1 MASLK
6 LVFQSETRK
15 TARVPK
21 TIGELY
27 AKIREL
33 FGIERPYLQYKDDED
48 DLITIHTDEEYQDAL
63 ELVGK
68 GCLRLLISPSTK
80 PIQETSIIISSVAP
94 SIQPPVSS
102 ISTATLPIQTHET
115 SCQAAPAP
123 SHKLMEALVKTAE
136 SSMNTHQNIDMGI
149 STDFIDLIDATSNT
163 ALYNSKISAT
173 DPLAMQTQGENTVPI
188 IVDSKGNYANFTAE
202 KASGLADNVKIDSF
216 VQSEGVEQELME
228 SIRTII
234 RQELESLAG
243 SGNRSVHEEFKCV
256 ECGVDP
262 IVGNLF
268 KCSECEN
275 LVVCQTCEERMSHPH
290 FFLKYKRP
298 EQYEGQLKPQVS
310 VIQAKPVI
318 SQPPVTQ
325 PVASQHNVTQPI
337 ISQPPV
343 TQPVISQPIQ
353 QPSIIDHFKQLKV
366 EQIPVR
372 KDLKQVEQPRPVPS
386 IPSIPSVP
394 SPSPPSAPLG
404 HLNLNDLLS
413 QMESLGFKN
422 KSQNISALIKANC
435 QLSKA
440 ISLVELENK
449 TYNQ

>member
-48 DLITIHTDEEYQDAL
+48 DLITIHTDEEYQDTLQLA
-63 ELVGK
+63 GK

-80 PIQETSIIISSVAP
+80 PIQETSNIISSIVP
-94 SIQPPVSS
+94 SNQPPFTN

-115 SCQAAPAP
+115 SCQAVPVP
-123 SHKLMEALVKTAE
+123 NHKLMEALVKTAE
-136 SSMNTHQNIDMGI
+136 SSMNTHQNSDMGI
-149 STDFIDLIDATSNT
+149 STDIIDLIDATSNT
-163 ALYNSKISAT
+163 AVYNCKISAT
-173 DPLAMQTQGENTVPI
+173 DPLATLTQGENTVPI
-188 IVDSKGNYANFTAE
+188 MVDSKGNYANFTAE
-202 KASGLADNVKIDSF
+202 KASGLADSARIDSF

-228 SIRTII
+228 SIRMII
-234 RQELESLAG
+234 RQELENFTG
-243 SGNRSVHEEFKCV
+243 SGNRSVHQGFKCV
-256 ECGVDP
+256 ECGVNP

-268 KCSECEN
+268 KCAECDN
-275 LVVCQTCEERMSHPH
+275 LVVCEICEEKMSHPH

-298 EQYEGQLKPQVS
+298 EQYEGQLKPQVPVQS
-310 VIQAKPVI
+310 KPIITQPPIIQPAINLPSHTQPIK
-318 SQPPVTQ
+318 SQPPSTQ
-325 PVASQHNVTQPI
+325 PVV
-337 ISQPPV
+337 
-343 TQPVISQPIQ
+343 SQPIQ
-353 QPSIIDHFKQLKV
+353 QPSIIDHFKQMKA
-366 EQIPVR
+366 EEIPAR
-372 KDLKQVEQPRPVPS
+372 KDSKQVDQSRPV
-386 IPSIPSVP
+386 PSIPSVP
-394 SPSPPSAPLG
+394 SPSASSVPLG

>member
-21 TIGELY
+21 TVAELY

-63 ELVGK
+63 QLSGK

-80 PIQETSIIISSVAP
+80 PIQETSNIIYSAVP
-94 SIQPPVSS
+94 SIQPPFSTIS
-102 ISTATLPIQTHET
+102 TISTATLPIQTHET
-115 SCQAAPAP
+115 SCQAAPMP

-136 SSMNTHQNIDMGI
+136 SSMNTHQNSDMGI

-163 ALYNSKISAT
+163 AFYNSKISAT
-173 DPLAMQTQGENTVPI
+173 DPLATQTQGENTVPI

-202 KASGLADNVKIDSF
+202 KASGLADNAKIDSF

-228 SIRTII
+228 SIRMII
-234 RQELESLAG
+234 RQELESLTG
-243 SGNRSVHEEFKCV
+243 SGNRSVHKGFKCV

-268 KCSECEN
+268 KCAQCDN
-275 LVVCQTCEERMSHPH
+275 LVICEICEERMSHPH
-290 FFLKYKRP
+290 FFFKYRRP
-298 EQYEGQLKPQVS
+298 EQYEGQLKPQVPAL
-310 VIQAKPVI
+310 QDK
-318 SQPPVTQ
+318 
-325 PVASQHNVTQPI
+325 PI
-337 ISQPPV
+337 ISQPQLTQTPLI
-343 TQPVISQPIQ
+343 QPVISQPIQ
-353 QPSIIDHFKQLKV
+353 QPSIIDHFKQMKV
-366 EQIPVR
+366 EEIPAR
-372 KDLKQVEQPRPVPS
+372 KDLKQVDQPRPVPS

-394 SPSPPSAPLG
+394 SPSPGSVPLG

-449 TYNQ
+449 TYTQ